1 MIQKE
6 RLTILSP
13 GKKIRNGDYVLYWMQ
28 AAQRTEAN
36 FALEYAIHQA
46 NKRNLPLIVFFGLT
60 GQFPDANLRHY
71 YFLLEG
77 LQDVSQSLY
86 KRGIQLIIRYG
97 SPEHSIQDLAADA
110 SLVVVDQGYLRIQRD
125 WRSSV
130 AHSLDCPFTQ
140 VESEV
145 LVPLQTASPKEEY
158 SAATIRPKI
167 HKNLQRFLVETPP
180 EKILHPSASLDI
192 DSVSIQDLSA
202 ALHHLSLDT
211 SVAPVP
217 HLHGGTREAHGHLY
231 RFIKQDLDV
240 YHLPKNNPGHD
251 VLSHMSPYLHFGQ
264 ISPLTIALGVMAH
277 GGPGAQAYLEELI
290 IRRELACNFVFY
302 NPHYDS
308 FQGLPPWAVS
318 TLSEHATDRHDYQYS
333 PSELEKADTH
343 DPYWNAA
350 QLEMVK
356 TGKMHGYMRMYW
368 GKKVIEWSPTPQKA
382 YQNLVALNNKFEL
395 DGRDPNGFAGI
406 AWCFG
411 KHDRPWPERPIFGK
425 IRYMTSQ
432 GLTRKFDMDTYIEK
446 IDNLTSAMDSDG
458 KK

>member
-6 RLTILSP
+6 RLTILSS
-13 GKKIRNGDYVLYWMQ
+13 KKIQKGDYVLYWMQ

-36 FALEYAIHQA
+36 YALEYAIHQA
-46 NKRNLPLIVFFGLT
+46 NKHDLPLIVFFGLT
-60 GQFPDANLRHY
+60 DQFPDANLRHY

-77 LQDVSQSLY
+77 LQDVSQSLQ
-86 KRGIQLIIRYG
+86 KKGIELIVRQG
-97 SPEHSIQDLAADA
+97 SPEHSIQDLAAA
-110 SLVVVDQGYLRIQRD
+110 ACLVVVDQGYLRIQRD
-125 WRSSV
+125 WRSIA
-130 AHSLDCPFTQ
+130 AHSLDCPLIQ
-140 VESEV
+140 VESDV
-145 LVPLQTASPKEEY
+145 IVPLQITSSKEEY

-167 HKNLQRFLVETPP
+167 YKNLQKFLVEIPP
-180 EKILHPSASLDI
+180 EKILHPSTSWDI
-192 DSVSIQDLSA
+192 DSISIQDLSVT
-202 ALHHLSLDT
+202 LHHLSLDT

-217 HLHGGTREAHGHLY
+217 HLHGGTREAHGHLD

-240 YHLPKNNPGHD
+240 YHLSKNNPGHD

-264 ISPLTIALGVMAH
+264 ISPLTIALHVMAH

-308 FQGLPPWAVS
+308 FQGLPPWAAN
-318 TLSEHATDRHDYQYS
+318 TLSEHATDRRDYQYS
-333 PSELEKADTH
+333 SSDLEKAGTH

-350 QLEMVK
+350 QLEMIQ

-425 IRYMTSQ
+425 IRYMTAQ

-446 IDNLTSAMDSDG
+446 IDNLTSAMDSDD